1 MRKNNSDNR
10 KGVNERNGKYMAVL
24 AKPVNKVSVIP
35 AKDASSFVREFN
47 QNKVTKEFIQ
57 SCEKAGRLFDGKKQ
71 K

>member
-1 MRKNNSDNR
+1 
-10 KGVNERNGKYMAVL
+10 MAVL

>member
-1 MRKNNSDNR
+1 MNKNNKDNR
-10 KGVNERNGKYMAVL
+10 KSVKERNGKYMAVL

-35 AKDASSFVREFN
+35 AKDSSSFVREFN

-57 SCEKAGRLFDGKKQ
+57 SCEKAGRLFNGKKQ